1 MLRTPLFAALCL
13 VVASPATWAQDAP
26 PPEPAPPLA
35 LTAPA
40 APSSRLGENDLKTI
54 DGDALRASAYQ
65 AFQEGQLEVAI
76 QLQHWGVVARE
87 GGGEGHYNLACFY
100 ALAKDLEASFY
111 WLQRAAKEEGVDA
124 EWAGEDP
131 DLEPLRADARWSRL
145 AEHFLAWKA
154 WWAKSGRAE
163 TLLVLPSGYAK
174 GKAIAA
180 VVGLHGLG
188 SGPAD
193 FGDADDY
200 QPLADAL
207 GVAFVGVSGTEPIGP
222 HGYVWAE
229 DPARDAARV
238 ARALAEVAD
247 RVTIAPGAV
256 VLIGFSQGAQTAAE
270 LAARDTTAFA
280 GAILLSP
287 GSREDPRLAAVAKTP
302 AHARSGFVVRVGAGE
317 NPGNVAQADEDARAL
332 RDLGCRVDE
341 HAYEGM
347 DDHTFPPDFA
357 EKLGEWV
364 TFCLG
369 DRAPK

>member
-1 MLRTPLFAALCL
+1 MHRTPLFAALLLAL
-13 VVASPATWAQDAP
+13 VLPAARAQDAP
-26 PPEPAPPLA
+26 PPEPAPPLE
-35 LTAPA
+35 LTAPP
-40 APSSRLGENDLKTI
+40 APASRLGEHDLKTI
-54 DGDALRASAYQ
+54 DGDTLRAN
-65 AFQEGQLEVAI
+65 AFAAFEEGNLEVAI
-76 QLQHWGVVARE
+76 QLQHWAIVARE

-100 ALAKDLEASFY
+100 ARANEVEAAFY
-111 WLQRAAKEEGVDA
+111 WLQRAAKDEGVDA

-131 DLEPLRADARWSRL
+131 DLEPLRADARWSKL
-145 AEHFLAWKA
+145 AAHFVAWKA
-154 WWAKSGRAE
+154 WWAKSGRHE
-163 TLLVLPSGYAK
+163 TLLVVPSGYTK
-174 GKAIAA
+174 GKPIAA

-193 FGDADDY
+193 FADADDY

-207 GVAFVGVSGTEPIGP
+207 GVAFVGVSGTEPIG
-222 HGYVWAE
+222 HGRYVWAE

-238 ARALAEVAD
+238 ARALADVAD

-256 VLIGFSQGAQTAAE
+256 VLLGFSQGAQTAAE
-270 LAARDTTAFA
+270 LAVRDTTTFA

-287 GSREDPRLAAVAKTP
+287 GSREDPRLGAVTKTD

-317 NPGNVAQADEDARAL
+317 DPGNVAQADEDARAL
-332 RDLGCRVDE
+332 RALGCRVDE

-347 DDHTFPPDFA
+347 DDHTFPPDYA
-357 EKLGEWV
+357 DKLGEWV